1 MMTRKSQRAKRKSE
15 RLRASRDI
23 RPIGNAED
31 IVSHEI
37 KTVHMKILEDPGDLD
52 CGGSCK
58 VETTIHVPRSDFKL
72 HEKLEP
78 QSAEAGRPP
87 RAILVY

>member
-1 MMTRKSQRAKRKSE
+1 MMMTRKSQRAKRKSE

-37 KTVHMKILEDPGDLD
+37 KSWHTTIVEDPDDLD
-52 CGGSCK
+52 CGG
-58 VETTIHVPRSDFKL
+58 P
-72 HEKLEP
+72 
-78 QSAEAGRPP
+78 
-87 RAILVY
+87 